1 VPPPDARLGD
11 FEAQRPRLLRLAY
24 RMLGSVAEAEDV
36 VQDAWLRWDR
46 VEESV
51 DAPGAYL
58 TRVVTRL
65 CLDQMKSAR
74 ARRETYV
81 GAWLPE
87 PLVGT
92 TEIEEE
98 ADDLSLTLMLALER
112 LSPLERAAFLL
123 HDVFGLGFDEV
134 ASTLERDAPA
144 VRQLAVRARKHV
156 HDARPRYKVDE
167 AEADRIARAF
177 FAATREG
184 DVGALSA
191 LLAEDVVIKSDGGG
205 RVLAFRNPIRG
216 IDRALRLFAGLA
228 RKPNSQIV
236 TQRRVSIDG
245 LPGIVAVTR
254 GGILETI
261 ALEIS
266 NGRIGAIYI
275 VRNPDKLRHAAAA
288 LGDGIAAHRSVR
300 P

>member
-1 VPPPDARLGD
+1 
-11 FEAQRPRLLRLAY
+11 
-24 RMLGSVAEAEDV
+24 
-36 VQDAWLRWDR
+36 
-46 VEESV
+46 
-51 DAPGAYL
+51 
-58 TRVVTRL
+58 
-65 CLDQMKSAR
+65 
-74 ARRETYV
+74 
-81 GAWLPE
+81 
-87 PLVGT
+87 
-92 TEIEEE
+92 
-98 ADDLSLTLMLALER
+98 
-112 LSPLERAAFLL
+112 
-123 HDVFGLGFDEV
+123 
-134 ASTLERDAPA
+134 

-288 LGDGIAAHRSVR
+288 LGDGIAAHGSVR